1 MLFKHP
7 QLLYALFL
15 LIIPIIVHLFQLR
28 RFKKEYFTN
37 VKFLKKVQLETRKSS
52 QVKKWLTLLARL
64 LALACLII
72 AFAQPYF
79 PETSQTLQEKE
90 TVIYLDNS
98 FSMQQKGAQGE
109 LLKKA
114 VQDLLTEIPE
124 NYSFS
129 LLTNDE
135 VYKNTTKQ
143 ELTEEL
149 QQINYSATSSN
160 FKTNYLRAQNLFSE
174 KADVLK
180 KFVAISDFQQQNVK
194 DLNFNA
200 EIENTIIQLKPESNF
215 NVSIDSVFVKE
226 KTIENTELQVN
237 ISAATTTEELFTV
250 SLYNRENLMAKS
262 SVSFAENKNATT
274 SFSVPTNENIEGILQ
289 VNDNSLQFDNRLY
302 FSLQQNE
309 KIKVAA
315 ISDADDA
322 FLKKI
327 YTETEFELNLINSDQ
342 LNYNEL
348 SEQNLIILNELK
360 TIPQG
365 LSTILNEHIENGG
378 MLAIIPSVE
387 INQSSYQQ
395 LFSSLN
401 LSSLQQKQEEELK
414 ITNINFSH
422 PLYQNVFNKQIKNFD
437 YPKVNTYYTTTNA
450 GDQILN
456 YNNGQAFLKKIG
468 NSYVFSSAID
478 QENSNFKNSPLIVP
492 TFYNI
497 AKQSLQLPQLY
508 YTNQGQNTIEIN
520 ANLNEDEVVK
530 VRDSSQSFIPLQQR
544 FANKVRL
551 TLQDEPKTAGNYN
564 LVAKENNLKQV
575 SFNYSRA
582 ESKLIFTDFS
592 DYKNIT
598 QQDSITNFF
607 TQEINANQMNFL
619 WKWFVIFALLFL
631 VIEFLLL
638 KFLK

>member
-1 MLFKHP
+1 
-7 QLLYALFL
+7 
-15 LIIPIIVHLFQLR
+15 
-28 RFKKEYFTN
+28 
-37 VKFLKKVQLETRKSS
+37 
-52 QVKKWLTLLARL
+52 
-64 LALACLII
+64 
-72 AFAQPYF
+72 
-79 PETSQTLQEKE
+79 
-90 TVIYLDNS
+90 
-98 FSMQQKGAQGE
+98 MQQKGAQGE

-129 LLTNDE
+129 LITNDE

-174 KADVLK
+174 KPNVLK
-180 KFVAISDFQQQNVK
+180 KFVAISDFQQQNVE
-194 DLNFNA
+194 DLDFNA

-215 NVSIDSVFVKE
+215 NVSIDSVFVEE
-226 KTIENTELQVN
+226 KTIENTELQVDL
-237 ISAATTTEELFTV
+237 SAATTTKELFTV

-274 SFSVPTNENIEGILQ
+274 TFSVPTSENIEGVLQ

-315 ISDADDA
+315 VSDADDA

-360 TIPQG
+360 VIPQG

-378 MLAIIPSVE
+378 MLAIIPSAE
-387 INQSSYQQ
+387 INQSSYRQ

-437 YPKVNTYYTTTNA
+437 YPKVNSYYTTTNA
-450 GDQILN
+450 GDHILN

-551 TLQDEPKTAGNYN
+551 TLQNEPKTAGNYE
-564 LVAKENNLKQV
+564 LVAKENTLKQV
-575 SFNYSRA
+575 SFNYSRN
-582 ESKLIFTDFS
+582 ESELIFTDFS

>member
-7 QLLYALFL
+7 EILYALLL

-28 RFKKEYFTN
+28 RFKKQYFTN

-52 QVKKWLTLLARL
+52 QIKKWLTLLARL
-64 LALACLII
+64 FALACLIL

-98 FSMQQKGAQGE
+98 FSMQQKGSQGV

-114 VQDLLTEIPE
+114 IQDLLTEIPE
-124 NYSFS
+124 NYNFS

-143 ELTEEL
+143 ELIEEL
-149 QQINYSATSSN
+149 QQINYSSTSAS
-160 FKTNYLRAQNLFSE
+160 FKTKYLQAQNLFTKKNE
-174 KADVLK
+174 VIK
-180 KFVAISDFQQQNVK
+180 KFVAISDFQQQNI
-194 DLNFNA
+194 DDINFKS
-200 EIENTIIQLKPESNF
+200 EIENTIIQLEPESNF
-215 NVSIDSVFVKE
+215 NVSIDSVFIEE
-226 KTIENTELQVN
+226 KSIENTELKVN
-237 ISAATTTEELFTV
+237 LSASNTTDQLFTI
-250 SLYNRENLMAKS
+250 SLFNKKNLVAKS
-262 SVSFAENKNATT
+262 SVSFAENKSTT
-274 SFSVPTNENIEGILQ
+274 TTFSVPTEENLEGTLKI
-289 VNDNSLQFDNRLY
+289 NDNSLQFDNTLY
-302 FSLQQNE
+302 FSLQENE

-315 ISDADDA
+315 ISNVDDR

-327 YTETEFELNLINSDQ
+327 YTEDEFELNLINSNQ

-348 SEQNLIILNELK
+348 AEQNLIILNELK

-365 LSTILNEHIENGG
+365 LETILNKHIENGG
-378 MLAIIPSVE
+378 MLIIIPSQE
-387 INQSSYQQ
+387 INKNSYQQ
-395 LFSSLN
+395 FSNSLGT
-401 LSSLQQKQEEELK
+401 SSFQQKQTEELK
-414 ITNINFSH
+414 ITSINFSH
-422 PLYQNVFNKQIKNFD
+422 PLYDNVFNKQIKNFD
-437 YPKVNTYYTTTNA
+437 YPKVNSYYTLNGR
-450 GDQILN
+450 GDKILS
-456 YNNGQAFLKKIG
+456 YNNGLAFLKKIG
-468 NSYVFSSAID
+468 NTYVFSAAID
-478 QENSNFKNSPLIVP
+478 QQNSNFKNSPLIVP

-508 YTNQGQNTIEIN
+508 YTNQGINTIEIN

-530 VRDSSQSFIPLQQR
+530 VRDSSQTFIPMQQR
-544 FANKVRL
+544 FANKVKI
-551 TLQDEPKTAGNYN
+551 TLQDEPQTAGNYK
-564 LVAKENNLKQV
+564 LTAQENVLKQV

-582 ESKLIFTDFS
+582 ESELVFANFS
-592 DYKNIT
+592 DYENVIE
-598 QQDSITNFF
+598 QDSITNFF